1 MIRRIPLGL
10 AGVLCWSLFLAP
22 LPSTSLVDPAVAEDA
37 KAAAGKWISLF
48 NGKDLDGWKVKIKG
62 HALGDNFGKTFRVED
77 GVLKVGYDAYEGFGA
92 KFGHLFYEKPFS
104 HYIIRCEYRFTGKQV
119 KGGPS
124 WAFRNSGIMVHG
136 QSPASMGKDQ
146 NFPVSIEVQLL
157 GGRNTGKRPTAN
169 LCTPGTHVVYN
180 GKLHKPHCT
189 NSTSKTYRG
198 DGWVTVEIEVRGS
211 EVIRHKI
218 DGKTVLEYSKPQLD
232 PNDKDAKKLIA
243 GKPEGERKGDALLLD
258 GGSISLQSES
268 HPVEFRKVEL
278 LPLKP

>member
-1 MIRRIPLGL
+1 MTRRLRSGL
-10 AGVLCWSLFLAP
+10 AGALCWSLFLIP
-22 LPSTSLVDPAVAEDA
+22 LLSTTLVGTADAAEP
-37 KAAAGKWISLF
+37 KGKWIQLF
-48 NGKDLDGWKVKIKG
+48 NGKDLSGWKVKIKG

-77 GVLKVGYDAYEGFGA
+77 GVLKVGYDAYEGFGT
-92 KFGHLFYEKPFS
+92 KFGHLFYEKLFS

-119 KGGPS
+119 MGGPS

-136 QSPASMGKDQ
+136 QSPESMGKDQ

-157 GGRNTGKRPTAN
+157 GGRSTGKRPTAN

-180 GKLHKPHCT
+180 GKLHKKHCT

-232 PNDKDAKKLIA
+232 SNDKDAKKLIA
-243 GKPEGERKGDALLLD
+243 GKPEGERSGDSLLVSS
-258 GGSISLQSES
+258 GSISLQSES